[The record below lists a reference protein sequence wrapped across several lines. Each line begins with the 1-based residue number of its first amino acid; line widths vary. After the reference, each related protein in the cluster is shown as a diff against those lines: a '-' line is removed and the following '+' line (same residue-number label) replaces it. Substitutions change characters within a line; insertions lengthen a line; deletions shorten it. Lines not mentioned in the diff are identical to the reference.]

1 MQRKW
6 MIVAGLATVAGVAA
20 SALAPGVH
28 KRFGGQINALGVAL
42 DEPAAYVATPSL
54 TALSRDL
61 VKAPVL
67 RALLTEDFAFYYEA
81 HEDRLGLAGALKRVA
96 FEHET
101 TWRDDL
107 IALALDQPSEVAL
120 WTDARGAARHW
131 ALAMTRDALARVI
144 QGLGPAADSDA
155 QLGLIADVP
164 LATFALETVA
174 VYALQ
179 LSPRRTLAIAS
190 RGNRVVVL
198 SDPGLLF
205 DAARKPDKYAAK
217 VLGHLLSGE
226 ARDQGLWRRHFGLP
240 EQTGPGHTL
249 VAGGE
254 LLALGYQQFFPA
266 LQALRVDVAPAG
278 GALNTWV
285 RQGSD
290 WPASPWA
297 ALPAQAAACA
307 ALPVNWMQ
315 ARQVL
320 SGPDGKPK
328 AVPVEVSGAKSDMG
342 PALAEMAR
350 SFDGPAAICW
360 YAGSQLHTPLL
371 VAHAGGPAPSAK
383 TLEAFMQW
391 WLPSRAAWVPGD
403 KTAAVNAPYGGRHHG
418 ENAGYEVAFRRAG
431 NWWLFSPDAALVT
444 RAEDAIARRYPSVA
458 DTLGAGARTAI
469 ATAAPAQ
476 IAELMRREALA
487 VLSPDQANFRQ
498 AAETLLFPLLASFGK
513 LPATQALP
521 AGARDPQGWT
531 ALRWQPVATAP

>member
-6 MIVAGLATVAGVAA
+6 MVVAGLAAGAVVAA
-20 SALAPGVH
+20 GAVMLGAH
-28 KRFGGQINALGVAL
+28 KRFSGHINALGVAL
-42 DEPAAYVATPSL
+42 DAPAAYVATPSL

-67 RALLTEDFAFYYEA
+67 RNLLTEDFAFYYET
-81 HEDRLGLAGALKRVA
+81 HEDRLGLAGAVKRVA

-107 IALALDQPSEVAL
+107 LALALDQPSEAAL

-144 QGLGPAADSDA
+144 QGLGQLAASDA
-155 QLGLIADVP
+155 QLTLIADVP
-164 LATFALETVA
+164 LATFAMETVP

-205 DAARKPDKYAAK
+205 DDERKPDRKAAT
-217 VLGHLLSGE
+217 VLGALLSGD
-226 ARDQGLWRRHFGLP
+226 AGDQALWRRHFGLAEP
-240 EQTGPGHTL
+240 AGTAHTL
-249 VAGGE
+249 VAGGD

-266 LQALRVDVAPAG
+266 LQALRVDVTPG
-278 GALNTWV
+278 GAALNTWV

-307 ALPVNWMQ
+307 ALPVNWVQ

-320 SGPDGKPK
+320 TGAEGKR
-328 AVPVEVSGAKSDMG
+328 GAGDAG

-360 YAGSQLHTPLL
+360 YGASQLHTPLL
-371 VAHAGGPAPSAK
+371 VAHASGPAPSAA
-383 TLEAFMQW
+383 TLQAFMQW
-391 WLPSRAAWVPGD
+391 WLPNQAAWSPGD
-403 KTAAVNAPYGGRHHG
+403 KAAIVDAPYGAKRQG
-418 ENAGYEVAFRRAG
+418 EEVGYEMAFRRAG
-431 NWWLFSPDAALVT
+431 DWWLFSPDAALVS

-458 DTLGAGARTAI
+458 DTLGAGAKTAI
-469 ATAAPAQ
+469 AVAAPSQ
-476 IAELMRREALA
+476 VAELLRREALA
-487 VLSPDQANFRQ
+487 VLPVEQADFRQ
-498 AAETLLFPLLASFGK
+498 AAETLLFPRLASFGK
-513 LPATQALP
+513 LAAAQAQP
-521 AGARDPQGWT
+521 AGARDANGWT
-531 ALRWQPVATAP
+531 PLRWQPVGSAP